1 MVEIRIATGS
11 SVPIYRQ
18 IMDGLRQTI
27 ASGGLALGDQL
38 PSVRS
43 LAERLLLNPNTVA
56 RAYGELAREGII
68 ESRHGRGV
76 FVARRRQVYTKAERT
91 RRLDRAVEAM
101 VAEALLLDF
110 DREEILESVNRRID
124 SMSGSA
130 GKAGASSG
138 KEDAHE

>member
-1 MVEIRIATGS
+1 MVEIQIATGS

-18 IMDGLRQTI
+18 IMDGLRQAI
-27 ASGGLALGDQL
+27 AGGGLALGDQL

-56 RAYGELAREGII
+56 RAYAELSREGII
-68 ESRHGRGV
+68 ESRQGRGV

-91 RRLDRAVEAM
+91 RRLERAVEAM

-124 SMSGSA
+124 SMSGTA
-130 GKAGASSG
+130 EKT
-138 KEDAHE
+138 

>member
-56 RAYGELAREGII
+56 RAYGELVREGII

-124 SMSGSA
+124 SMSG
-130 GKAGASSG
+130 AGAG
-138 KEDAHE
+138 REDTHER

>member
-1 MVEIRIATGS
+1 MVEIQIATGS

-18 IMDGLRQTI
+18 IMDGLRQAI
-27 ASGGLALGDQL
+27 AGGGLALGDQL

-68 ESRHGRGV
+68 ESRQGRGV

-110 DREEILESVNRRID
+110 DRAEILESVNRRID
-124 SMSGSA
+124 SMSGTA
-130 GKAGASSG
+130 EKT
-138 KEDAHE
+138 

>member
-1 MVEIRIATGS
+1 MVEIQIATGS

-18 IMDGLRQTI
+18 IMDGLRQAI
-27 ASGGLALGDQL
+27 AGGGLALGDQL

-68 ESRHGRGV
+68 ESRQGRGV

-91 RRLDRAVEAM
+91 RRLERAVEAM

-110 DREEILESVNRRID
+110 DREEILESVSRKID
-124 SMSGSA
+124 SMSGASA
-130 GKAGASSG
+130 GR
-138 KEDAHE
+138 EDTHER

>member
-1 MVEIRIATGS
+1 MVEIQIATGS

-18 IMDGLRQTI
+18 IMDGLRQAI
-27 ASGGLALGDQL
+27 AGGGLALGDQL

-68 ESRHGRGV
+68 ESRQGRGV

-91 RRLDRAVEAM
+91 RRLERAVEAL

-124 SMSGSA
+124 SMSGTA
-130 GKAGASSG
+130 
-138 KEDAHE
+138 ERT

>member
-1 MVEIRIATGS
+1 MLDLQIATGS

-18 IMDGLRQTI
+18 IMDGLRQAI

-68 ESRHGRGV
+68 EPRHGRGV
-76 FVARRRQVYTKAERT
+76 FVARRRQVYTKAERS
-91 RRLDRAVEAM
+91 RRLERAVEAM
-101 VAEALLLDF
+101 LAEALLLDF
-110 DREEILESVNRRID
+110 DRDEILESVSRKID
-124 SMSGSA
+124 AMSGAA
-130 GKAGASSG
+130 GKSGANEREG
-138 KEDAHE
+138 GT